1 MGSSEGRGGVMGDN
15 GRNKSSE
22 GGAAISDGHLNFL
35 FLMGPASSEREAIS
49 KTEKKEKKKHELEP
63 RI

>member
-22 GGAAISDGHLNFL
+22 GGAAVLLNASIS
-35 FLMGPASSEREAIS
+35 SS
-49 KTEKKEKKKHELEP
+49 
-63 RI
+63 

>member
-22 GGAAISDGHLNFL
+22 EGAAVSDEHFNFL
-35 FLMGPASSEREAIS
+35 FLNGAVRSEQRATS
-49 KTEKKEKKKHELEP
+49 KNIH
-63 RI
+63 

>member
-22 GGAAISDGHLNFL
+22 GGAAVSDEHFNFL
-35 FLMGPASSEREAIS
+35 FLNGPVSSEQRATS
-49 KTEKKEKKKHELEP
+49 KNTS
-63 RI
+63 